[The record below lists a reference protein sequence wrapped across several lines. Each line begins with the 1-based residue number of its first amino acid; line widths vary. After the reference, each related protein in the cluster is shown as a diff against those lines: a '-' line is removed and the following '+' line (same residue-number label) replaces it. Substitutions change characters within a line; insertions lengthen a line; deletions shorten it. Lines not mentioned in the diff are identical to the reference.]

1 MVYVTDF
8 HFSLSFDIL

>member
-8 HFSLSFDIL
+8 LLPSQPGSQ